1 MSLYEKKQ
9 RWIDE
14 IMDNFD
20 FNRVAKAMKA
30 LEWEWHDAFEGVP
43 TESEIRMQARYM
55 LNAIDVVKTAT
66 STGYYD
72 TGGFI
77 ASGDYDANN
86 NLEGLTLVFQ
96 LFEWQAY
103 DELS

>member
-14 IMDNFD
+14 IMDNFN

-43 TESEIRMQARYM
+43 TESEIRMQARHM
-55 LNAIDVVKTAT
+55 LNSIDVVKTAT
-66 STGYYD
+66 STGYYN
-72 TGGFI
+72 TRGFV
-77 ASGDYDANN
+77 ASGDYDDNN
-86 NLEGLTLVFQ
+86 NLEQLTLVFQ
-96 LFEWQAY
+96 LFDYQAY
-103 DELS
+103 DEL